1 VELVAEVA
9 HGVGEDAGDAH
20 LEVETGTRGVAARV
34 TWAPPIVA
42 ASCSVRVAATSL
54 KPPEEALTM
63 ASEKT
68 RGAPKKQT
76 KKPKAPST
84 AKAARREAAK
94 KAHQS
99 SQSPSV

>member
-1 VELVAEVA
+1 
-9 HGVGEDAGDAH
+9 
-20 LEVETGTRGVAARV
+20 
-34 TWAPPIVA
+34 
-42 ASCSVRVAATSL
+42 
-54 KPPEEALTM
+54 M

-68 RGAPKKQT
+68 RGAPKKQA

>member
-1 VELVAEVA
+1 
-9 HGVGEDAGDAH
+9 
-20 LEVETGTRGVAARV
+20 
-34 TWAPPIVA
+34 
-42 ASCSVRVAATSL
+42 
-54 KPPEEALTM
+54 M

-84 AKAARREAAK
+84 AKAARREASK

-99 SQSPSV
+99 PQSSSI

>member
-1 VELVAEVA
+1 VAA
-9 HGVGEDAGDAH
+9 ITRQPS
-20 LEVETGTRGVAARV
+20 LRGVAFERRRRHIH
-34 TWAPPIVA
+34 TL
-42 ASCSVRVAATSL
+42 T
-54 KPPEEALTM
+54 EANTM

-99 SQSPSV
+99 PQSSSI